1 MPMVIDGKFYKWYP
15 CFEQKDIGGNTSNK
29 FVDTLSFSNV
39 FCKAAG
45 ADYDG
50 DTASVKMLFSDEAN
64 AELLKY
70 LDSKAQFINL
80 EASNCRIPE
89 KEAIQSMYNLTLILP
104 DDVDKITKNIEF
116 E

>member
-1 MPMVIDGKFYKWYP
+1 MPMVINGKFYKWYP

-70 LDSKAQFINL
+70 IDSKAQFINL
-80 EASNCRIPE
+80 EANNCRVPE

-104 DDVDKITKNIEF
+104 DDVDKITKNVEF